1 MEGKYDNSNPFSYE
15 KFLWILERDHMFL
28 VDETRFYFN
37 DDADKSEHYLGCL
50 RAFQKPYWVGYCD
63 VPDGCEFDTAYEL
76 LNAPIYDGR
85 SLRERWEN
93 VVFEEIGGLSVDDWL
108 KLYRNN
114 F

>member
-1 MEGKYDNSNPFSYE
+1 MTTGRPFSYE

>member
-1 MEGKYDNSNPFSYE
+1 MTTGNPFSYE

-37 DDADKSEHYLGCL
+37 DDADKSEHYLGC
-50 RAFQKPYWVGYCD
+50 YCD

>member
-1 MEGKYDNSNPFSYE
+1 MTTGNPFSYE

-76 LNAPIYDGR
+76 LNAPIYDGHYGNDGKTLCSRR
-85 SLRERWEN
+85 SA
-93 VVFEEIGGLSVDDWL
+93 VFLLMTG
-108 KLYRNN
+108 
-114 F
+114 

>member
-1 MEGKYDNSNPFSYE
+1 MTTGNPFSYE

-63 VPDGCEFDTAYEL
+63 VPDGCEFDTAYE
-76 LNAPIYDGR
+76 
-85 SLRERWEN
+85 
-93 VVFEEIGGLSVDDWL
+93 EIGGLSVDDWL

>member
-1 MEGKYDNSNPFSYE
+1 MRMD
-15 KFLWILERDHMFL
+15 R
-28 VDETRFYFN
+28 
-37 DDADKSEHYLGCL
+37 KS
-50 RAFQKPYWVGYCD
+50 
-63 VPDGCEFDTAYEL
+63 CEFDTAYEL